1 MVQLRLFL
9 ADDHEI
15 VRYGLRTLLESQFGW
30 TVIGEA
36 ADGQNAIEGVLAL
49 QPDIAVM
56 DIAMPRIDG
65 LQATRRILSSGSRG
79 ARTKILILSLHE
91 SKDVIREVIDSGA
104 HGYVLKSDAAHDLI
118 AAVEALRSDRTF
130 FTSKK
135 AQVILERHLQRM
147 NDHAG
152 SIAAAS
158 KKGTLRP

>member
-65 LQATRRILSSGSRG
+65 LQATRRILLQRLQGRAHENSDSFASRVQGRYSRG
-79 ARTKILILSLHE
+79 
-91 SKDVIREVIDSGA
+91 
-104 HGYVLKSDAAHDLI
+104 Y
-118 AAVEALRSDRTF
+118 
-130 FTSKK
+130 
-135 AQVILERHLQRM
+135 
-147 NDHAG
+147 
-152 SIAAAS
+152 
-158 KKGTLRP
+158 